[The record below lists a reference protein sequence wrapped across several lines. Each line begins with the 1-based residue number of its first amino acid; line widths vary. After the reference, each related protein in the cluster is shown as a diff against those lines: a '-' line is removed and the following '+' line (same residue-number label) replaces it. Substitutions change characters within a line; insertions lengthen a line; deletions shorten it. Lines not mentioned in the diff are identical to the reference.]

1 MTFLQWMGLAVAA
14 AAACMVVRVHQP
26 QMASACAAAAGL
38 MLLLGAM
45 NSLGSVQQLWERITE
60 MAGLRE
66 GYASVLLKVLGVSYA
81 AELASQLCQDLGEG
95 GLAMK
100 VMLAGR
106 LTVLGMTAPMLL
118 TLLEAIL
125 ELSP

>member
-1 MTFLQWMGLAVAA
+1 MG
-14 AAACMVVRVHQP
+14 
-26 QMASACAAAAGL
+26 
-38 MLLLGAM
+38 
-45 NSLGSVQQLWERITE
+45 SLQQLWERITV

-66 GYASVLLKVLGVSYA
+66 GYAAALLKVLGVSYT
-81 AELASQLCQDLGEG
+81 AELAAQLCHDLGEG

-100 VMLAGR
+100 VTLAGR

-118 TLLEAIL
+118 ALLESIL